1 MPNEDAD
8 AIRELALKLCGVC
21 AQAKNEHDLCW
32 SQLYFGLSL
41 AMRAVMRSCDCVEC
55 RRHILRHVRKEL
67 PSDLRDAV
75 AYSKDKSRCGRTLLM
90 EGLPKLWLAVHCDV
104 RSGKVDGIRVFDRRG

>member
-1 MPNEDAD
+1 MLRQLVLSQPLELSRASDNNYRPYQRVRIVSMPNEDAD

-75 AYSKDKSRCGRTLLM
+75 AYSKDKSRCGR
-90 EGLPKLWLAVHCDV
+90 
-104 RSGKVDGIRVFDRRG
+104 